1 MEEKRSLRN
10 IFFGIAFIVSLLI
23 LSVIF
28 YYAERAGENS
38 SVNSIGDALWYLIVT
53 LTSVGY
59 GDITPITQ
67 TGRVVGT
74 ILVLLSMVV
83 LGVLISS
90 ISSNVFKMI
99 EEKKLGLRGTDFE
112 QHIICIGWS
121 EFSRMVIFEV
131 LEANRKVAI
140 ITNKKSDIDFIYS
153 EFGRENIFVLYAD
166 IQNLDIIS
174 KLNPDKA
181 SDVFLNFNDDTETLI
196 YVINFRKKY
205 PQPNLVVTI
214 SNHKLKETFYTA
226 GVRHVVARNEIA
238 SKLVASYVFEPE
250 VAELNI
256 DLLSSASHDEDFDN
270 QQYIVTDKNP
280 YLNKNYDDAYVALK
294 MKYNIVLLGI
304 VKHIDGKDKLMI
316 NARSDTIIEKGDY
329 LIIMVGGKMKAR
341 VEKIFGV
348 QEGRFNAPHTMDETV

>member
-1 MEEKRSLRN
+1 MERTRKLKN
-10 IFFGIAFIVSLLI
+10 IYFGASFMLFLIVLSLLFF
-23 LSVIF
+23 L
-28 YYAERAGENS
+28 AEVKNSNS
-38 SVNSIGDALWYLIVT
+38 SVDSFGDALWYLIVT

-59 GDITPITQ
+59 GDITPTTS
-67 TGRVVGT
+67 TGRIIGSV
-74 ILVLLSMVV
+74 LVLLSMVV
-83 LGVLISS
+83 LGVFISS
-90 ISSNVFKMI
+90 ISSNVYKMI
-99 EEKKLGLRGTDFE
+99 EEKKLGLRGTNFE
-112 QHIICIGWS
+112 NHIICIGWN

-140 ITNKKSDIDFIYS
+140 ITDQKSDIDFIYS

-166 IQNLDIIS
+166 YHNFDIIS
-174 KLNPDKA
+174 KVNPHKA
-181 SDVFLNFNDDTETLI
+181 SDAFLSFNDDTETLI

-205 PQPNLVVTI
+205 PEPNVVVTI
-214 SNHKLKETFYTA
+214 SNHKLRETFITA

-238 SKLVASYVFEPE
+238 SKLVASYVFEPD

-256 DLLSSASHDEDFDN
+256 DLLSSASDDEDFDN
-270 QQYIVTDKNP
+270 QQYIVTEKNP

-304 VKHIDGKDKLMI
+304 VKIIDGKEILHI
-316 NARSDTIIEKGDY
+316 NARSDTIIELGDY

-348 QEGRFNAPHTMDETV
+348 HEGKINTTVNEINI